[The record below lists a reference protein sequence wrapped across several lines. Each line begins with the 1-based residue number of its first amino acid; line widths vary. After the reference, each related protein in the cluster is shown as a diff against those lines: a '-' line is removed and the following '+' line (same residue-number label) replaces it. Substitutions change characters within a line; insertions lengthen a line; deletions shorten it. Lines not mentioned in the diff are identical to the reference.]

1 MSMAL
6 YKNAAMAHITGS
18 QLLLRDDIEEA
29 LAKMLFR
36 PLEKQQLVSEGFVNP
51 ISVQPSDELTYAV
64 NQCVFF
70 AYRSDE
76 KVIPKSAIN
85 QLVAAKAKEIEEREQ
100 RKVGR
105 KERKQLQELVLE
117 EVTPNALP
125 KQSLLRG
132 YFDLRQRMLVVDSA
146 SPKKLEDL
154 QGHLRSNLFISG
166 GDGIAFQPL
175 NVNATM
181 STVMSCWLLEG
192 YTPDKFSIDDE
203 GEIVAPGGEGAQIKI
218 AKQNMEASDITQ
230 LLQAGRVVRKLAMT
244 WNDRIGFVVA
254 IGFNLSKLHW
264 HEKIELRI
272 ADACG
277 DGDADDR
284 RDATM
289 TIMTGDLRELVYDL
303 GQCFNGI
310 TLPEEDPKRPV
321 PVNRTPVMDDGSDPL
336 YSDAV
341 DIVRKTGKASI
352 SSVQRHLR
360 IGYNRAARLVEQM
373 ETAGLVSPMDIT
385 GNRTVFA

>member
-1 MSMAL
+1 MSMAF

-18 QLLLRDDIEEA
+18 RMLLRDDIEEA

-36 PLEKQQLVSEGFVNP
+36 PLEKQQRLSEGFVSP
-51 ISVQPSDELTYAV
+51 VSVLPADELTYTI

-85 QLVAAKAKEIEEREQ
+85 QLVAAKAKEIEEKEQ
-100 RKVGR
+100 RKVCR
-105 KERKQLQELVLE
+105 KERKLLQEQVLD

-132 YFDLRQRMLVVDSA
+132 YFDLRQRMLVVDST
-146 SPKKLEDL
+146 SPKKLEEL
-154 QGHLRSNLFISG
+154 HGHLRSNLFISNG
-166 GDGIAFQPL
+166 GGIAFQPL

-192 YTPDKFSIDDE
+192 YTPSNFSIDDE
-203 GEIVAPGGEGAQIKI
+203 GEIIAAGGEGAQIKI
-218 AKQNMEASDITQ
+218 AKQDMEASDITQ

-254 IGFNLSKLHW
+254 TGFNLSKLHW
-264 HEKIELRI
+264 HEKVELRI
-272 ADACG
+272 AEAG
-277 DGDADDR
+277 SETAEDR
-284 RDATM
+284 RDASM
-289 TIMTGDLRELVYDL
+289 TIMTGDLRELVYAL
-303 GQCFNGI
+303 GECFNGI
-310 TLPEEDPKRPV
+310 TLPEEDPKHPV
-321 PVNRTPVMDDGSDPL
+321 AVDRTPVTDDGADPL
-336 YSDAV
+336 YSDAA

-373 ETAGLVSPMDIT
+373 EVAGLVSSMDNA